1 MDLNRQF
8 LINIFSSWYAQAV
21 RVGIAFFFVP
31 YITTSLGDERYGIW
45 VIIFQTICYFYL
57 LDLGVSA
64 ALLRF
69 VSKYLGEE
77 NFDKI
82 NRLLNTANLFYLGV
96 GLVTSVSIYLFAVYF
111 FDVFQISSEAIYAEG
126 VTALSILAILIGL
139 RFILLPFGGSLAS
152 FQRQDLVNILN
163 IVEEITRAAVLIYI
177 LSLGEGLVEMAIAA
191 TVIHLTRHL
200 AGVII
205 LKKLYP
211 QIKFSL
217 KKIDAKI
224 ASSLLHYSKTAFGI
238 SIGWMLIFNSDSI
251 LLGLISSS
259 SAAGIYN
266 PAVQLMFHLRMTV
279 NAIGL
284 PLIPAVSHLEST
296 TDLET
301 VRRLYLR
308 VLKYTAY
315 LSFLTCTCV
324 FLYANS
330 FVALWLPEEF
340 MPAGPVM
347 QILAVSGAFF
357 LPQIMGHSVLL
368 GLGKHSKL
376 LLVLILEVAF
386 KILLAIFLVREY
398 GLLGMAVA
406 TALPQFLIY
415 TTIYPFFLAD
425 IMKTKWH
432 SIMKE
437 VLMPGIIAALVTAA
451 AALPMMTFL
460 EPASWSALL
469 INGAVI
475 LLANL
480 YPALKIIEPK
490 DLDKLKNL
498 FKRK

>member
-21 RVGIAFFFVP
+21 RVAIAFFFVP

-57 LDLGVSA
+57 LDMGVSA

-82 NRLLNTANLFYLGV
+82 NRLLNTANLFYFGV
-96 GLVTSVSIYLFAVYF
+96 GLVASVSIYLFAIYF
-111 FDVFQISSEAIYAEG
+111 FDVFQVSSDAIYAEG

-152 FQRQDLVNILN
+152 FQRQDLMNLLN

-177 LSLGEGLVEMAIAA
+177 LSQGGGLVDMAIAA

-315 LSFLTCTCV
+315 LSFLTCTTV
-324 FLYANS
+324 FIYANS

-340 MPAGPVM
+340 MPAGLVM

-357 LPQIMGHSVLL
+357 LPQIMGNSVLL

-398 GLLGMAVA
+398 GLWGMAVA
-406 TALPQFLIY
+406 TAVPQIVIY
-415 TTIYPFFLAD
+415 TTIYPYFLAG
-425 IMKTKWH
+425 IMKTKWRL
-432 SIMKE
+432 IMKQ
-437 VLMPGIIAALVTAA
+437 VLTPGLIAALVTAA
-451 AALPMMTFL
+451 AALSMKSLM
-460 EPASWSALL
+460 EPASWTALL

-490 DLDKLKNL
+490 DLNKLKNL
-498 FKRK
+498 LKRK

>member
-1 MDLNRQF
+1 MNLNRQF

-21 RVGIAFFFVP
+21 RVAIAFFFVP
-31 YITTSLGDERYGIW
+31 YITTALGDERYGIW
-45 VIIFQTICYFYL
+45 VIVFQTICYFYL
-57 LDLGVSA
+57 LDMGVSA

-69 VSKYLGEE
+69 VSKFLGEE

-82 NRLLNTANLFYLGV
+82 NKLLNTANLFYFGV
-96 GLVTSVSIYLFAVYF
+96 GLVTTVSIYLFAIYF
-111 FDVFQISSEAIYAEG
+111 FDVFKVSSDAIYAEG
-126 VTALSILAILIGL
+126 VTALSILSILIGV
-139 RFILLPFGGSLAS
+139 RFMLLPFGGSLAS
-152 FQRQDLVNILN
+152 FQRQDLVNLLN
-163 IVEEITRAAVLIYI
+163 IVEEITRAGVLIYI
-177 LSLGEGLVEMAIAA
+177 LSQGRGLVDMAIAA
-191 TVIHLTRHL
+191 TIIHLSRHV
-200 AGVII
+200 AGVVI
-205 LKKLYP
+205 LKRLYP

-217 KKIDAKI
+217 TNIDAKI
-224 ASSLLHYSKTAFGI
+224 ASSLLQYSKTAFGI

-296 TDLET
+296 ADLET
-301 VRRLYLR
+301 VKRLYLR

-315 LSFLTCTCV
+315 LSFLTCTTV
-324 FLYANS
+324 LLYANE

-357 LPQIMGHSVLL
+357 LPQIMGNSVLL

-376 LLVLILEVAF
+376 LFVLILEVAF
-386 KILLAIFLVREY
+386 KILLAIFLVKEY

-406 TALPQFLIY
+406 TALPQLVIY
-415 TTIYPFFLAD
+415 TTIYPFFLAN
-425 IMKTKWH
+425 IMKTKWRL
-432 SIMKE
+432 IMKQ
-437 VLMPGIIAALVTAA
+437 VLLPGIIAASITAIT
-451 AALPMMTFL
+451 ALFMKTFL
-460 EPASWSALL
+460 EPANWSALL

-490 DLDKLKNL
+490 DLDKLKSL

>member
-1 MDLNRQF
+1 MNLNRQF

-21 RVGIAFFFVP
+21 RVAIAFFFVP
-31 YITTSLGDERYGIW
+31 YITTALGDERYGIW

-57 LDLGVSA
+57 LDMGVSA

-82 NRLLNTANLFYLGV
+82 NRLLNTANLFYMGV
-96 GLVTSVSIYLFAVYF
+96 GLVASLSIYLFAVNF
-111 FDVFQISSEAIYAEG
+111 FDVFQISSNAIYAEG
-126 VTALSILAILIGL
+126 VTALSILAILIGV
-139 RFILLPFGGSLAS
+139 RFMLLPFGGSLAS
-152 FQRQDLVNILN
+152 FQRQDLMSLLN
-163 IVEEITRAAVLIYI
+163 IVEEITRAAVLIYL
-177 LSLGEGLVEMAIAA
+177 LSQGGGLVDMAIAA
-191 TVIHLTRHL
+191 TVIHLSRHL
-200 AGVII
+200 AGVVI

-217 KKIDAKI
+217 KKIDAEI

-251 LLGLISSS
+251 LLGIISSS

-284 PLIPAVSHLEST
+284 PLIPAVSYLEST
-296 TDLET
+296 SDLEA
-301 VRRLYLR
+301 VRRVYLR
-308 VLKYTAY
+308 LIKYTAY
-315 LSFLTCTCV
+315 LSFLTCTTV
-324 FLYANS
+324 LLYANE

-357 LPQIMGHSVLL
+357 LPQIMGNSVLL

-386 KILLAIFLVREY
+386 KILLAIFLVKEY
-398 GLLGMAVA
+398 GLLGMAAA
-406 TALPQFLIY
+406 TALPQLVIY
-415 TTIYPFFLAD
+415 TTIYPYFLAN
-425 IMKTKWH
+425 IMKTKWRL
-432 SIMKE
+432 IMKQ
-437 VLMPGIIAALVTAA
+437 VLLPGILAASVTAIAALF
-451 AALPMMTFL
+451 MKTFL

-475 LLANL
+475 ILANL

-490 DLDKLKNL
+490 DLDKLKSL

>member
-1 MDLNRQF
+1 MNLNRQF

-21 RVGIAFFFVP
+21 RVAIAFFFVP
-31 YITTSLGDERYGIW
+31 YITTALGDERYGIW

-69 VSKYLGEE
+69 VSKYLGEN

-96 GLVTSVSIYLFAVYF
+96 GLAASVSIYLFAINF
-111 FDVFQISSEAIYAEG
+111 FDVFQVTSDAIYSEG
-126 VTALSILAILIGL
+126 VTALSILAILIGV
-139 RFILLPFGGSLAS
+139 RFMLLPFGGSLAS
-152 FQRQDLVNILN
+152 FQRQDLMNLLN

-177 LSLGEGLVEMAIAA
+177 LSQGGGLVDMAIAA
-191 TVIHLTRHL
+191 TVIHLSRHV
-200 AGVII
+200 AGVFI

-284 PLIPAVSHLEST
+284 PLIPAVSHLET
-296 TDLET
+296 TADLET
-301 VRRLYLR
+301 VKRLYLR

-315 LSFLTCTCV
+315 LSFLTCTTV
-324 FLYANS
+324 LLYANE

-357 LPQIMGHSVLL
+357 LPQIMGNSVLL

-386 KILLAIFLVREY
+386 KILLAIFLVKEY
-398 GLLGMAVA
+398 GLLGMAAA
-406 TALPQFLIY
+406 TALPQLVIY
-415 TTIYPFFLAD
+415 TTIYPFFLAN
-425 IMKTKWH
+425 IMKTKWRL
-432 SIMKE
+432 IMKQ
-437 VLMPGIIAALVTAA
+437 VLLPGFLAASVTAA
-451 AALPMMTFL
+451 AALSVKTFIAP
-460 EPASWSALL
+460 ESWSALL
-469 INGAVI
+469 FNGAVI